1 MTYILRY
8 LTILRKSIYNIKFKK
23 IFEILK
29 EQLERL
35 KTETS
40 FLYISFDCV
49 FIINVVARKHGTV
62 FWSISSNN
70 IVYNNNIPS
79 RKIIVKSQQ

>member
-8 LTILRKSIYNIKFKK
+8 LTILRKSIYHTKFKK

-29 EQLERL
+29 KQLERL
-35 KTETS
+35 KIETS
-40 FLYISFDCV
+40 FLYISSDCV

-62 FWSISSNN
+62 FWSSSSNK